1 MVLLGGPGVG
11 KTSMLHKII
20 NNYMEEESERESV
33 ASISQEIMRH
43 AQRTETDE
51 IIQIV
56 FVSIFTLFIFA
67 FY

>member
-1 MVLLGGPGVG
+1 
-11 KTSMLHKII
+11 
-20 NNYMEEESERESV
+20 MEEESERESV

-51 IIQIV
+51 VIQIV

-67 FY
+67 SD